1 MLGEIDCREGLL
13 LAVDKLKY
21 DTMEQA
27 MAVLIGLYV
36 RVLLGLIAQRR
47 FEVFVHPV
55 PPVLDET
62 RHVVQ
67 PFNRA
72 LQREVGLGFGMQNIC
87 QLDATVLACGAAVRP
102 RAAARG
108 GCRFRVRDFCQ
119 LCTKV
124 LQRGVLWGLCHA
136 GQSLAW
142 GCSQSSC
149 CSAALMAH
157 LLRVACVYH
166 SAFQHV
172 LRRH

>member
-72 LQREVGLGFGMQNIC
+72 LQREVGLWS
-87 QLDATVLACGAAVRP
+87 
-102 RAAARG
+102 
-108 GCRFRVRDFCQ
+108 RV
-119 LCTKV
+119 
-124 LQRGVLWGLCHA
+124 
-136 GQSLAW
+136 
-142 GCSQSSC
+142 
-149 CSAALMAH
+149 
-157 LLRVACVYH
+157 
-166 SAFQHV
+166 
-172 LRRH
+172 

>member
-36 RVLLGLIAQRR
+36 RVLLCLIAQRR

-72 LQREVGLGFGMQNIC
+72 LQREVGQDFRCGFSATCPTRCRSRAQFRASASAGRGIALRRSQSLRLCCCSN
-87 QLDATVLACGAAVRP
+87 DAGALCCLCVLHSIHACAAVLP
-102 RAAARG
+102 T
-108 GCRFRVRDFCQ
+108 CP
-119 LCTKV
+119 TT
-124 LQRGVLWGLCHA
+124 GLCIIHA
-136 GQSLAW
+136 GGHASYWSGLT
-142 GCSQSSC
+142 
-149 CSAALMAH
+149 M
-157 LLRVACVYH
+157 
-166 SAFQHV
+166 
-172 LRRH
+172 